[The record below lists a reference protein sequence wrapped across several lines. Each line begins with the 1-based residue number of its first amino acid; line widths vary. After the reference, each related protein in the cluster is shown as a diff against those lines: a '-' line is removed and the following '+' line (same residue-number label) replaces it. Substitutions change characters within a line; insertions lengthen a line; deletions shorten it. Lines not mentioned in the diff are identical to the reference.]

1 MSRRI
6 AKTPTGLSNVSTP
19 KAEELTY
26 ERDDSDQSRRS
37 SNKGEREKNSDKDRA
52 NQNEVTGTRKRSDRG
67 RSNRDLRRGRSGSTK
82 ESNREKNSHKHR
94 ESRERKSKRREKK
107 KGRPGLDH
115 FSEKHISSRYK
126 PVRYLGHGSYGHVC
140 EARCVMSGQRV
151 AIKKVPKIFNNEV
164 DAKRLLRE
172 LRILR
177 ALRHHEAIINVINI
191 IPPPDIVNFNVLS
204 IVFEFVDTDLS
215 KLIASDQ
222 YFTTLHVQYMLYQ
235 LLLGIKYMHSANI
248 AHRDLK
254 PANILVN
261 EDCSLKICDFG
272 LARGVTEN
280 FKQPQPNSRAYL
292 PLPTEDDEKKNN
304 SAGKRAKPRQL
315 TRHVV
320 TRWYRAPEIILL
332 QQEREMLP
340 AVDMWAAGCIFSELL
355 QMLQDTCRSPHDRK
369 PLFPGTSCFP
379 LSAKDPF
386 EYNDRTDQLNVIFE
400 VIGTPSK
407 SEIRAIKNE
416 KAQKY
421 LSSLAKKHPIDWR
434 KKFPGCGANA
444 LHLLQ
449 GLLQFNCRKRFTVDQ
464 ALAHPFM
471 RAVRDEEAEVRH
483 KQIKFDFEDI
493 PLKIRTIKELI
504 IDEILIWNPRLA
516 GKLVKNIS
524 EYKSREQPGVDQD
537 RKQKPY
543 RGL

>member
-1 MSRRI
+1 MRRYA

-19 KAEELTY
+19 KAEEMTY
-26 ERDDSDQSRRS
+26 KQDDSDRYGKNAERNEQDEKTDKHRDDQDEVKSNRRRS
-37 SNKGEREKNSDKDRA
+37 KRSERSSRELRRS
-52 NQNEVTGTRKRSDRG
+52 RSDRS
-67 RSNRDLRRGRSGSTK
+67 RRDSSNRTK
-82 ESNREKNSHKHR
+82 SNHKRR
-94 ESRERKSKRREKK
+94 ESRDRKSKRKEKK
-107 KGRPGLDH
+107 KGRQGQEH
-115 FSEKHISSRYK
+115 FSDPHIASRYK
-126 PVRYLGHGSYGHVC
+126 FVRYLGHGSYGHVC
-140 EARCVMSGQRV
+140 EARCLRTGQRV

-191 IPPPDIVNFNVLS
+191 IPPPDIINFNVLS

-222 YFTTLHVQYMLYQ
+222 YFSTLHVQYMVYQ

-280 FKQPQPNSRAYL
+280 FKKPNPNSRKYL
-292 PLPTEDDEKKNN
+292 PQQTEDDAKRD
-304 SAGKRAKPRQL
+304 SLVGKRSKPRQL

-332 QQEREMLP
+332 QQERELLP
-340 AVDMWAAGCIFSELL
+340 AVDMWAVGCIFSELL
-355 QMLQDTCRSPHDRK
+355 QMLQDTCRSAHDRK

-400 VIGTPSK
+400 VIGTPTK

-421 LSSLAKKHPIDWR
+421 LSNLQKRNPVDWR
-434 KKFPGCGANA
+434 KKFPGCSANA
-444 LHLLQ
+444 LDLLQ
-449 GLLQFNCRKRFTVDQ
+449 GLLQFNSRKRLTVDQ

-471 RAVRDEEAEVRH
+471 RSVRDEEAEVRH

-504 IDEILIWNPRLA
+504 IDEIMIWNPRLKT
-516 GKLVKNIS
+516 KLAN
-524 EYKSREQPGVDQD
+524 KSPDKIRDQPGVDKD
-537 RKQKPY
+537 LK
-543 RGL
+543 

>member
-1 MSRRI
+1 MNRRV
-6 AKTPTGLSNVSTP
+6 AKTPNGLSKVSTP
-19 KAEELTY
+19 KAEELIY

-37 SNKGEREKNSDKDRA
+37 SNKGEQERNMDKDRV
-52 NQNEVTGTRKRSDRG
+52 NQDEIAGNRRRSKRE
-67 RSNRDLRRGRSGSTK
+67 RSSRELRSGRSGSK
-82 ESNREKNSHKHR
+82 RDGSNREKRSHKRR
-94 ESRERKSKRREKK
+94 ESKRKEKK
-107 KGRPGLDH
+107 KGRAGLEH
-115 FSEKHISSRYK
+115 FSEPHITSRYK

-140 EARCVMSGQRV
+140 EALCGRSGQRV

-191 IPPPDIVNFNVLS
+191 IPPSDIINFNVLS

-272 LARGVTEN
+272 LARGMTEN
-280 FKQPQPNSRAYL
+280 FKKPTPNSRAYL
-292 PLPTEDDEKKNN
+292 PQPTEEDEKKNDR
-304 SAGKRAKPRQL
+304 AGKKAKPRQL

-332 QQEREMLP
+332 QQERDLLT
-340 AVDMWAAGCIFSELL
+340 AVDMWAVGCIFSELL
-355 QMLQDTCRSPHDRK
+355 QMLQGTCRSPHDRK

-421 LSSLAKKHPIDWR
+421 LASLPKKHPIDWR

-444 LHLLQ
+444 LALLR
-449 GLLQFNCRKRFTVDQ
+449 GLLQFNCRRRFTVDQ

-483 KQIKFDFEDI
+483 KQLKFDFEDI
-493 PLKIRTIKELI
+493 PLNIRTIKELI
-504 IDEILIWNPRLA
+504 IDEIMIWNPRLP
-516 GKLVKNIS
+516 GKLVKTFS
-524 EYKSREQPGVDQD
+524 ECKSR
-537 RKQKPY
+537 
-543 RGL
+543 